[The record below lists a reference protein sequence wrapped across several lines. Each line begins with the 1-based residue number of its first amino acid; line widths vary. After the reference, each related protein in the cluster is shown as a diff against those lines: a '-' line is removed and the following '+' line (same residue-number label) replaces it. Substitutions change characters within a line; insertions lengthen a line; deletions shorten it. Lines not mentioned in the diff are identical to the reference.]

1 MSPYHVKV
9 FTMKLSQFYF
19 FFFLKKIL
27 KVFFFLANYLSLFNF
42 LRVLNTNI
50 VLFLAY
56 RSEARPLN
64 PNMEVERR
72 KKQSLSSSTFEAVLV
87 KEQYVA
93 NKGEI
98 PAGGPPVLYSPPSHI
113 GKHVMSAAPRVH
125 GGEYVSLNKGPVPPS
140 APNPITHGP

>member
-1 MSPYHVKV
+1 MYRSEP
-9 FTMKLSQFYF
+9 LLQW
-19 FFFLKKIL
+19 
-27 KVFFFLANYLSLFNF
+27 LSLILLVF
-42 LRVLNTNI
+42 LVPHLLGFT
-50 VLFLAY
+50 VHQQ
-56 RSEARPLN
+56 SEARPLN
-64 PNMEVERR
+64 PNMEVEGR

-93 NKGEI
+93 NKGQI

-140 APNPITHGP
+140 APDPIRHGP